1 MNIKNILILLALLII
16 AFAIWQFGL
25 PSVPDENETSSVPSK
40 AVVTAEA
47 SYTCDEGKTITAAYL
62 AGSSVPA
69 GATDEMPSPTGSVN
83 LVLGDGRTMILPQT
97 ISASG
102 IRYAN
107 ADESFVFW
115 SKGETAFTEENGVAA
130 YENCVEVTSPSTG
143 Y

>member
-25 PSVPDENETSSVPSK
+25 PAATENETSEIPSK
-40 AVVTAEA
+40 AVVVAEA
-47 SYTCDEGKTITAAYL
+47 SYACDGGNTITAAYL

-69 GATDEMPSPTGSVN
+69 GATDEMPSPSGSVN
-83 LVLGDGRTMILPQT
+83 LVLGDGRTYTLPQT

-107 ADESFVFW
+107 EDESFVFW
-115 SKGETAFTEENGVAA
+115 SKGETAFTEENGAPA
-130 YENCVEVTSPSTG
+130 YENCVEVTLPSTG